1 MSARRTGEGLVV
13 LGSRAA
19 RYVAP
24 EAAIGTTYWNK
35 RVLEGPMISLEDG
48 VLLRPQVALR
58 GRETIRVASGDAIP
72 ADHFN
77 LSGAFKVDLW
87 YDRSE
92 NWAGLGY
99 TAADGSSVHYER
111 L

>member
-1 MSARRTGEGLVV
+1 M
-13 LGSRAA
+13 
-19 RYVAP
+19 AP
-24 EAAIGTTYWNK
+24 DTAIGTSYWNK

-48 VLLRPQVALR
+48 VLLRPQVAMR
-58 GRETIRVASGDAIP
+58 GTETIRLASGGAIP
-72 ADHFN
+72 ADHYN

-87 YDRSE
+87 YDRAE

-99 TAADGSSVHYER
+99 TAADGSSVIYER

>member
-1 MSARRTGEGLVV
+1 
-13 LGSRAA
+13 
-19 RYVAP
+19 
-24 EAAIGTTYWNK
+24 
-35 RVLEGPMISLEDG
+35 
-48 VLLRPQVALR
+48 
-58 GRETIRVASGDAIP
+58 VASGDAIP